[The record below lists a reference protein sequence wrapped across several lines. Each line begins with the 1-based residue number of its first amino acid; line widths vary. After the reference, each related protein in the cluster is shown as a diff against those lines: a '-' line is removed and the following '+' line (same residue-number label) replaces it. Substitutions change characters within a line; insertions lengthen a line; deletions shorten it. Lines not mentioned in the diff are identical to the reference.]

1 MIRCAKVQEIPD
13 ILRIT
18 RACATHMADRG
29 IFQWNEY
36 YPRLEIIEKDLARQE
51 LYVLIEHAAIIGLV
65 VITTLMDEE
74 YKAINWLTANR
85 NNLYIHRLAVDPEYQ
100 GKGYARQ
107 LMDFAEDLA
116 NKAGAVSIRLDTFS
130 QNERNQQ
137 FYAQRGYKQLGDIYF
152 PNQSAHPFYCYE
164 LVL

>member
-13 ILRIT
+13 TLRIT
-18 RACATHMADRG
+18 RACAVHMADRG

-36 YPRLEIIEKDLARQE
+36 YPRPEIIEKDLERQE
-51 LYVLIEHAAIIGLV
+51 LYVFIEHSAIIGLV

-74 YKAINWLTANR
+74 YKNVNWLTANKD
-85 NNLYIHRLAVDPEYQ
+85 NLYIHRLAVDPEYQ

-107 LMDFAEDLA
+107 LMDFAEGLA
-116 NKAGAVSIRLDTFS
+116 RKAGAVSIRLDTFS
-130 QNERNQQ
+130 QNRRNQQ
-137 FYAQRGYKQLGDIYF
+137 FYAHRGYKKLGDIYF
-152 PNQSAHPFYCYE
+152 PNQSNHPFHCYE